1 MSNPPPEIPKRHG
14 VGRQLVVPALLLLAA
29 ALAVWGILSRRTAEA
44 ALAREAADSAVPRVV
59 VLEAAAGPNGSELV
73 LPGSVEPYTGT
84 VLHARVDGYL
94 KRWLVDI
101 GTRVKAGQLLAEID
115 SPEIDDQLR
124 QAHADLATARADEKL
139 ARTTAD
145 RWRTLVDRGAVAR
158 QDADEKSASA
168 DSLSARRAA
177 AAANV
182 DRLAQMQAY
191 KRVVAPFDAVIT
203 ARHVDTGAL
212 ISAGG
217 GSGGTALFELAAS
230 DRLRVK
236 VRVPQT
242 DSGAIAADQEAQLRF
257 AEHPGK
263 IFPARVVRTA
273 DALDPQS
280 RSLLVELE
288 LDNADGALLSGG
300 YAEVHF
306 ALAATRRSVR
316 LPINTLLFR
325 SDGLQVASVGGDDTV
340 VLKPISAGR
349 DFGKEIEV
357 VAGIEPGDRIIVNP
371 PDDIV
376 TGERVKVVPAAAV
389 PGAAQGHAP

>member
-1 MSNPPPEIPKRHG
+1 MSEALSVPPHRP
-14 VGRQLVVPALLLLAA
+14 GRGRRLVVPVLVLLALAA
-29 ALAVWGILSRRTAEA
+29 AAQGILARRAAYA
-44 ALAREAADSAVPRVV
+44 ALERSAAAAAVPRVV
-59 VLEAAAGPNGSELV
+59 VLEAPAGPNGSELV

-101 GTRVKAGQLLAEID
+101 GAHVKAGQLLAEID
-115 SPEIDDQLR
+115 TPEIDDQLR
-124 QAHADLATARADEKL
+124 QARADLATAQADEKL
-139 ARTTAD
+139 AHTTAQ
-145 RWRTLVDRGAVAR
+145 RWQALVTRGAVAR
-158 QDADEKSASA
+158 QDADEKAA
-168 DSLSARRAA
+168 AAEAQSARRAA

-182 DRLAQMQAY
+182 DRLTQMQAF
-191 KRVVAPFDAVIT
+191 KRVLAPFDAVVT

-217 GSGGTALFELAAS
+217 GGTTLFELAQS

-242 DSGAIAADQEAQLRF
+242 DSGAIALDQQAQLRF
-257 AEHPGK
+257 AEHPGQD
-263 IFPARVVRTA
+263 FPARVVRTA

-306 ALAATRRSVR
+306 NLPATRRSVR

-325 SDGLQVASVGGDDTV
+325 AEGLQVASLGPDDTV
-340 VLKPISAGR
+340 QLKPVTAGR
-349 DFGKEIEV
+349 DFGKEIEIL
-357 VAGIEPGDRIIVNP
+357 AGIEPGERVIVNP
-371 PDDIV
+371 PDDLASGV
-376 TGERVKVVPAAAV
+376 RVQVVPAA
-389 PGAAQGHAP
+389 GSAP

>member
-1 MSNPPPEIPKRHG
+1 MPEALSVPPHRP
-14 VGRQLVVPALLLLAA
+14 GRGRRLVVPVLVLLALAA
-29 ALAVWGILSRRTAEA
+29 AAQGILARRAAYA
-44 ALAREAADSAVPRVV
+44 ALERSAAAAAVRRVV
-59 VLEAAAGPNGSELV
+59 VLEAPAGPNGSELV

-101 GTRVKAGQLLAEID
+101 GAHVKAGQLLAEID
-115 SPEIDDQLR
+115 TPEIDDQLR
-124 QAHADLATARADEKL
+124 QARADLATAQADEKL
-139 ARTTAD
+139 AHTTAQ
-145 RWRTLVDRGAVAR
+145 RWQALVTRGAVAR
-158 QDADEKSASA
+158 QDADEKAA
-168 DSLSARRAA
+168 AAEVQSARRAA

-182 DRLAQMQAY
+182 DRLTQMQAF
-191 KRVVAPFDAVIT
+191 KRVLAPFDAVVT

-217 GSGGTALFELAAS
+217 GGTVLFELAQSA
-230 DRLRVK
+230 RLRVK

-242 DSGAIAADQEAQLRF
+242 DSGAIALDQQARVRF
-257 AEHPGK
+257 AEHPGQD
-263 IFPARVVRTA
+263 FPARVVRTA

-306 ALAATRRSVR
+306 NLPATRRSVR

-325 SDGLQVASVGGDDTV
+325 AEGLQVASLGPDDTV
-340 VLKPISAGR
+340 QLKPVTAGR
-349 DFGKEIEV
+349 DFGKEIEIL
-357 VAGIEPGDRIIVNP
+357 AGIEPGERVIVNP
-371 PDDIV
+371 PDDLASGV
-376 TGERVKVVPAAAV
+376 RVQVVPAA
-389 PGAAQGHAP
+389 GSAP

>member
-1 MSNPPPEIPKRHG
+1 MSEALSVPPHRP
-14 VGRQLVVPALLLLAA
+14 GRGRRLVVPVLVLLALAA
-29 ALAVWGILSRRTAEA
+29 AAQGILARRAAYA
-44 ALAREAADSAVPRVV
+44 ALEQTAAAAAVPRVV
-59 VLEAAAGPNGSELV
+59 VLEAPAGPNGSELV

-101 GTRVKAGQLLAEID
+101 GAHVKAGQLLAEID
-115 SPEIDDQLR
+115 TPEIDDQLR
-124 QAHADLATARADEKL
+124 QARADLATAQADEKL
-139 ARTTAD
+139 AHTTAQ
-145 RWRTLVDRGAVAR
+145 RWQALVTRGAVAR
-158 QDADEKSASA
+158 QDADEKAA
-168 DSLSARRAA
+168 AAEAQSARRAA

-182 DRLAQMQAY
+182 DRLTQMQAF
-191 KRVVAPFDAVIT
+191 KRVLAPFDAVVT

-217 GSGGTALFELAAS
+217 GGTVLFELAQS

-242 DSGAIAADQEAQLRF
+242 DSGAIAIGQEAQLRF
-257 AEHPGK
+257 AEHPK
-263 IFPARVVRTA
+263 QLFPARVVRTA

-306 ALAATRRSVR
+306 NLPATRRSVR

-325 SDGLQVASVGGDDTV
+325 AEGLQVASLGPDDTV
-340 VLKPISAGR
+340 QLKPVTAGR
-349 DFGKEIEV
+349 DFGKEIEIL
-357 VAGIEPGDRIIVNP
+357 AGIEPGERVIVNP
-371 PDDIV
+371 PDDLASGV
-376 TGERVKVVPAAAV
+376 RVQVVPAA
-389 PGAAQGHAP
+389 GSAP